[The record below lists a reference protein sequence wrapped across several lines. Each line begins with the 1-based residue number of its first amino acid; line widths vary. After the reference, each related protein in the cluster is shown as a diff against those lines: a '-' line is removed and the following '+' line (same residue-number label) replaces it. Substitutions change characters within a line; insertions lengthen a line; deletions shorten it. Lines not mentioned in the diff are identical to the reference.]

1 METALESIKSL
12 PGVSC
17 ALFYDPGIGIVSRK
31 SEPNFTEANLSSVG
45 QIVEKFFSWGTELF
59 PDIEQMRLRYD
70 NSTVLVTKPA
80 GNPYLVIVH
89 DAALDANLLEMTVVQ
104 AMENPGT
111 NLNVP
116 TAAAAGN
123 ISTIESAPA
132 GDVEANS
139 QKLQKLLSTEP
150 ISQIFSNLESALNK
164 VMGPMASIIFSDTRE
179 GWIGSVDHL
188 SRASLDKL
196 VQMLCA
202 EIGDKDK
209 IKTYKELI
217 APHIEKL

>member
-31 SEPNFTEANLSSVG
+31 SEPDFTEANLSSVG

-59 PDIEQMRLRYD
+59 SDIEQIRLRYD
-70 NSTVLVTKPA
+70 HSTVLVTKPA
-80 GNPYLVIVH
+80 GSPYLVIVH
-89 DAALDANLLEMTVVQ
+89 DAALDANLLEMTVMQ

-111 NLNVP
+111 NLNVS
-116 TAAAAGN
+116 AAAAGN
-123 ISTIESAPA
+123 ISAVESAPA

-139 QKLQKLLSTEP
+139 QKLGKLLNSEP
-150 ISQIFSNLESALNK
+150 ISQILSGFESALNK
-164 VMGPMASIIFSDTRE
+164 VMGPMASIIFSDVRE
-179 GWIGSVDHL
+179 GWISSIDHV
-188 SRASLDKL
+188 SKASFDKL

-209 IKTYKELI
+209 IKTFRELI